1 MLVGAVGRP
10 FPAAPSR
17 LIRRRRWR
25 ARSIRWLGLM
35 VGVGRLEV
43 AVDHLGSPLLRRIP
57 RGPATFLA
65 RGTPAGRGHV
75 DCLSAGSLHLLCPA
89 SPTDAQHSKQ
99 SSHQSW
105 SCRYWRQGIV
115 MALPSDASRLPSAT
129 ALVVPAWRSLSLLG
143 PQADRAYPAGPACS
157 VSGNSQHHPYGGHS
171 AGIRRPGTDRHI
183 AAGRLSPS
191 GLRAGT
197 PDRRG
202 KRGEVAAIFVMITTK
217 PTGSIGELGLWT
229 TFSILRPTISPAT
242 VRRRNS
248 SSLGRPLGIRRMP
261 PSLSRGAPSSATTGK
276 APSALAVATSNRSLP
291 GPCPYSSSRAWTMC
305 TLLIPSFAAVAA
317 TQSSRRRCASTSVND
332 VSLNTA
338 ASGRPGSPA
347 PDPRS
352 THCSFGPGAR
362 RRARPRASSMWRSR
376 RRSPSRGPRNPR
388 STAL

>member
-202 KRGEVAAIFVMITTK
+202 KRGEVAAIFVMITTE
-217 PTGSIGELGLWT
+217 PTWSIGELGLGIT
-229 TFSILRPTISPAT
+229 SRTSAPNIAHARASCP
-242 VRRRNS
+242 NS
-248 SSLGRPLGIRRMP
+248 SSLGTPRGTSNVP
-261 PSLSRGAPSSATTGK
+261 PVFNVGTPNSATTGSGPK
-276 APSALAVATSNRSLP
+276 ARAVPTSKRSLP
-291 GPCPYSSSRAWTMC
+291 APRPKSSRREWTML
-305 TLLIPSFAAVAA
+305 TFAMSSLAAIDA
-317 TQSSRRRCASTSVND
+317 TQSI
-332 VSLNTA
+332 
-338 ASGRPGSPA
+338 
-347 PDPRS
+347 
-352 THCSFGPGAR
+352 
-362 RRARPRASSMWRSR
+362 
-376 RRSPSRGPRNPR
+376 
-388 STAL
+388 